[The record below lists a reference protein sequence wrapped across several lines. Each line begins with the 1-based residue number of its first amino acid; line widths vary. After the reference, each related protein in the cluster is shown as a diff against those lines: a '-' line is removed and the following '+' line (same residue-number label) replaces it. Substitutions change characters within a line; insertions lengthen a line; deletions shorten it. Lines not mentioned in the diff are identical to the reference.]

1 MTFPCLRDNK
11 VTLFMFKVSYYGY
24 KKKKLEGVGG
34 GVMWRMLLF
43 SQQMFCKGC
52 VF

>member
-1 MTFPCLRDNK
+1 
-11 VTLFMFKVSYYGY
+11 
-24 KKKKLEGVGG
+24 LEGVGG

-52 VF
+52 VFWTTVRFKLQGGRLLLVAQ